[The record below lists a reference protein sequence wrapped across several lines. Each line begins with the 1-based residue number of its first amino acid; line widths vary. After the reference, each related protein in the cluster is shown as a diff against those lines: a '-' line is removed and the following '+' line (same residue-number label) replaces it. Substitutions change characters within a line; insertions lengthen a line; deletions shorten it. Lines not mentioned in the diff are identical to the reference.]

1 MIKDFFINTIKI
13 LSREEIVSYQDGIPQ
28 KTYKEKENLI
38 ACRVGHLNSK
48 DLQFLSKTADISV
61 QTRKLFTDASCP
73 LKLKDEIVRQGDRYQ
88 VIYAYAPQTQ
98 TWEHHKKFFI
108 QLVQ

>member
-1 MIKDFFINTIKI
+1 MINDFFINTIKI
-13 LSREEIVSYQDGIPQ
+13 LSREELVSYQGGIPK

-38 ACRVGHLNSK
+38 SCRVGHLNSK

-73 LKLKDEIVRQGDRYQ
+73 LKIKDEIIRQGDCYQ

-98 TWEHHKKFFI
+98 T
-108 QLVQ
+108 